1 MFSEATHSLI
11 LEILI
16 NKASLLLPTTPDIVH
31 IVKSMNHDDSPV
43 HSKGGAVQKAR

>member
-16 NKASLLLPTTPDIVH
+16 NKASLLPTTPDIVH